1 MKKMS
6 FKRIIKKENGAITAI
21 VLVTVLFFV
30 TILSTAYALI
40 SAQRRAQMQS
50 EITVKD
56 VYEKDLSSA
65 QEIYS
70 TLSIQENIVEEQDSQ
85 NEIN

>member
-56 VYEKDLSSA
+56 VYEKDLNSVS
-65 QEIYS
+65 EIYN
-70 TLSIQENIVEEQDSQ
+70 TLAIQGNIVEEQDSQ

>member
-6 FKRIIKKENGAITAI
+6 FKRIIKKENGAITAT

-56 VYEKDLSSA
+56 VYEKDLNSA
-65 QEIYS
+65 QEIYN

>member
-6 FKRIIKKENGAITAI
+6 FKRIIKKENGAITAL
-21 VLVTVLFFV
+21 VLVTVLFFFFFF
-30 TILSTAYALI
+30 STAYALI

-56 VYEKDLSSA
+56 VYEKDLNSVS
-65 QEIYS
+65 EIYN
-70 TLSIQENIVEEQDSQ
+70 TLAIQGNIVEEQDSQ

>member
-6 FKRIIKKENGAITAI
+6 FKRIIKKEKGAITAI

-56 VYEKDLSSA
+56 VYEKDLNSV
-65 QEIYS
+65 QEIYN
-70 TLSIQENIVEEQDSQ
+70 TLAIQENIIEEQDSQ

>member
-6 FKRIIKKENGAITAI
+6 FKRIIKKENGAITAT

-56 VYEKDLSSA
+56 VYEKDLNSA
-65 QEIYS
+65 QEIYN
-70 TLSIQENIVEEQDSQ
+70 TLAIQENIVEEQDSQ

>member
-6 FKRIIKKENGAITAI
+6 FKRIIKKENGAITSI

-50 EITVKD
+50 QITVKD
-56 VYEKDLSSA
+56 VYEKDLNSA
-65 QEIYS
+65 QEIYN
-70 TLSIQENIVEEQDSQ
+70 TLAIQENIVEEQDSQ

>member
-56 VYEKDLSSA
+56 VYEKDLNSD
-65 QEIYS
+65 QEIYN
-70 TLSIQENIVEEQDSQ
+70 TLAIQENIVEEQDSQ

>member
-56 VYEKDLSSA
+56 VYEKDLNSV
-65 QEIYS
+65 QEIYN
-70 TLSIQENIVEEQDSQ
+70 TLAIQENIVEEQDSQ

>member
-56 VYEKDLSSA
+56 VYEKALNSA
-65 QEIYS
+65 QEIYN
-70 TLSIQENIVEEQDSQ
+70 TLAIQENIVEEQDSQ

>member
-6 FKRIIKKENGAITAI
+6 FKRIIKKENGAITAL

-50 EITVKD
+50 QITVKD
-56 VYEKDLSSA
+56 VDEKDLNSA
-65 QEIYS
+65 QEIYN
-70 TLSIQENIVEEQDSQ
+70 TLAIQENIVEEQDSQ

>member
-6 FKRIIKKENGAITAI
+6 FKRIIKKENGAITTI

-56 VYEKDLSSA
+56 VYEKDLNSA
-65 QEIYS
+65 QEIYN
-70 TLSIQENIVEEQDSQ
+70 TLAIQENIVEEQDSQ

>member
-1 MKKMS
+1 MKEMS

-21 VLVTVLFFV
+21 VLITVLFFV

-56 VYEKDLSSA
+56 VYEKDLNSA
-65 QEIYS
+65 QEIYN
-70 TLSIQENIVEEQDSQ
+70 TLAIQENIVEEQDSQ

>member
-6 FKRIIKKENGAITAI
+6 FKRIIKKENGAITAT

-56 VYEKDLSSA
+56 VYEKDLNSA
-65 QEIYS
+65 QEIYN
-70 TLSIQENIVEEQDSQ
+70 TLAIQKNIVEEQDSQ

>member
-1 MKKMS
+1 MEKMS
-6 FKRIIKKENGAITAI
+6 FKRIIKKENGAITTI

-56 VYEKDLSSA
+56 VYEKDLNSA
-65 QEIYS
+65 QEIYN

>member
-56 VYEKDLSSA
+56 VYEKDLNSA
-65 QEIYS
+65 QEIYN
-70 TLSIQENIVEEQDSQ
+70 TLAIQGNIVEEQDSQ

>member
-56 VYEKDLSSA
+56 VYEKDLNGA
-65 QEIYS
+65 QEIYN

>member
-6 FKRIIKKENGAITAI
+6 FKRIIKKEKGAITAI

-50 EITVKD
+50 QITVKD
-56 VYEKDLSSA
+56 VYEKDLNSV
-65 QEIYS
+65 QEIYN
-70 TLSIQENIVEEQDSQ
+70 TLAIQENIVEEQDSQ

>member
-6 FKRIIKKENGAITAI
+6 FKRIIKKENGAITAL
-21 VLVTVLFFV
+21 VLVTVLFFFI
-30 TILSTAYALI
+30 ILSTAYALI

-50 EITVKD
+50 QITVKD
-56 VYEKDLSSA
+56 VYEKDLNSA
-65 QEIYS
+65 QEIYN
-70 TLSIQENIVEEQDSQ
+70 TLAIQENIVEEQDSQ

>member
-56 VYEKDLSSA
+56 VYEKDLNSA
-65 QEIYS
+65 QEIYN
-70 TLSIQENIVEEQDSQ
+70 TLAIQKNIVEEQDSQ

>member
-56 VYEKDLSSA
+56 VYEKDLNSV
-65 QEIYS
+65 QEIYN
-70 TLSIQENIVEEQDSQ
+70 TLAIQENIIEEQDSQ

>member
-6 FKRIIKKENGAITAI
+6 FKRIIKKEKGAITAI

-56 VYEKDLSSA
+56 VYEKDLNSVS
-65 QEIYS
+65 EIYN
-70 TLSIQENIVEEQDSQ
+70 TLAIQGNIVEEQDSQ

>member
-6 FKRIIKKENGAITAI
+6 FKRIIKKEKGAITAI

-56 VYEKDLSSA
+56 VYEKDLNSV
-65 QEIYS
+65 QEIYN
-70 TLSIQENIVEEQDSQ
+70 TLAIQENIVEEQDSQ